1 MMTEG
6 SKTTEDETPPVVDFR
21 DGRVLVDSD
30 EHYAAQARLKS
41 LINEHTIKWSTAYHN
56 GDDPRLLD
64 AEQAK
69 EIVDTVVRAINAKR
83 CGDPEGTVAV
93 DREGR
98 TARRYYSEKLGR
110 NVWLITEPPSDHSIE
125 VDNQNE
131 LPLGNGWE
139 IVYRPK
145 WTVSQ

>member
-1 MMTEG
+1 MTE
-6 SKTTEDETPPVVDFR
+6 FN
-21 DGRVLVDSD
+21 DGRVLIDSG
-30 EHYAAQARLKS
+30 EHYAAQARLKD
-41 LINEHTIKWSTAYHN
+41 LINEHTIKWSTAYRS

-69 EIVDTVVRAINAKR
+69 EIVDTVVRAINARR

-93 DREGR
+93 DRKGR

-125 VDNQNE
+125 VDNQDS
-131 LPLGNGWE
+131 LAVTDGWE
-139 IVYRPK
+139 IVHRPK
-145 WTVSQ
+145 WSVSQ